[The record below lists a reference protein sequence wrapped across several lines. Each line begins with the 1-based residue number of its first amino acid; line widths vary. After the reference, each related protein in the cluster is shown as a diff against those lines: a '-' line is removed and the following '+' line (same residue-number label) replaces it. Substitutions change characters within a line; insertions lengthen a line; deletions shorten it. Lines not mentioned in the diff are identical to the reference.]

1 MANAVFIAGDWG
13 TSNLRLSLVDADG
26 AVLDTRGGPGAAAVP
41 AGGFPDTVRGL
52 LADWDAAHGRL
63 PLLLCGMVGSTL
75 GWAEVPYVA
84 APAGAAEIAGH
95 LHAIDLPFES
105 GGGRAVYIAPGV
117 KGTNLQGAPDV
128 MRGEETQVLG
138 ALITHP
144 DLATGDHLL
153 CLPGTHSKWVDLS
166 DGRITGFTTALSGEI
181 YALLSKHSTLARG
194 AQPWDGTPDAGFREG
209 LARVATAGAD
219 ILHLLFETRARQMAG
234 VLTAK
239 DALGFLSGL
248 VIGGDVAATLA
259 RHKALG
265 RAAPARVVL
274 VGAPALNTLY
284 TLALASHGVASLA
297 LDGAEQSTAGLLAY
311 FRRL

>member
-1 MANAVFIAGDWG
+1 MSTPVFIAGDWG

-26 AVLDTRGGPGAAAVP
+26 AVLDTRTGPGAAAVP

-52 LADWDAAHGRL
+52 LADWDVAHGKL

-75 GWAEVPYVA
+75 GWVEVPYAA
-84 APAGAAEIAGH
+84 APAGAAEIADH
-95 LHAIDLPFES
+95 LHPIDLD
-105 GGGRAVYIAPGV
+105 GRKVYIAPGV
-117 KGTNLQGAPDV
+117 KGLNLQGAPDV

-144 DLATGDHLL
+144 VLATGDHLL
-153 CLPGTHSKWVDLS
+153 CLPGTHSKWVDLA
-166 DGRITGFTTALSGEI
+166 DGRITGFTTAMSGEI
-181 YALLSKHSTLARG
+181 YALLSRHSTLARG
-194 AQPWDGTPDAGFREG
+194 AAPWDGTPDAGFRQG
-209 LARVATAGAD
+209 LARVAEAGAD
-219 ILHLLFETRARQMAG
+219 VLHLLFETRARQMAG
-234 VLTAK
+234 VLSAT

-259 RHKALG
+259 RHRALG
-265 RAAPARVVL
+265 RPAPTRVVL

-284 TLALASHGVASLA
+284 TLALASHGIASLA
-297 LDGAEQSTAGLLAY
+297 LDGAQQSTAGLLAY

>member
-1 MANAVFIAGDWG
+1 MSRPVFIAGDWG

-26 AVLDTRGGPGAAAVP
+26 AVLDTRTGPGAAAVP

-52 LADWDAAHGRL
+52 LADWDAAYGRL

-75 GWAEVPYVA
+75 GWVEVPYAA
-84 APAGAAEIAGH
+84 APAGAAEIADH
-95 LHAIDLPFES
+95 LHEIDLD
-105 GGGRAVYIAPGV
+105 GRAVYIAPGV

-144 DLATGDHLL
+144 DLATGNHLL
-153 CLPGTHSKWVDLS
+153 CLPGTHSKWVDLR
-166 DGRITGFTTALSGEI
+166 DGRITGFTTAMSGEI

-194 AQPWDGTPDAGFREG
+194 AADWDGTPDAGFRLG
-209 LARVATAGAD
+209 LARVAEAGAD
-219 ILHLLFETRARQMAG
+219 VLHLLFETRARQMAG
-234 VLTAK
+234 VLSAK

-259 RHKALG
+259 RHRALG
-265 RAAPARVVL
+265 RPAPARAVL

-284 TLALASHGVASLA
+284 TLALASHGVAALA
-297 LDGAEQSTAGLLAY
+297 LNGAEQSTAGLLAY

>member
-1 MANAVFIAGDWG
+1 MAAPVFIAGDWG

-26 AVLDTRGGPGAAAVP
+26 AVLDTRTGPGAAAVP

-75 GWAEVPYVA
+75 GWVEVPYAA
-84 APAGAAEIAGH
+84 APAGAGEIAGH
-95 LHAIDLPFES
+95 LHRIDLPFE
-105 GGGRAVYIAPGV
+105 GEGGRPVYVAPGV

-166 DGRITGFTTALSGEI
+166 DGRITGFTTAMSGEI

-194 AQPWDGTPDAGFREG
+194 AADWDGAPDAGFRQG
-209 LARVATAGAD
+209 LARVAEAGAD
-219 ILHLLFETRARQMAG
+219 VLHLLFETRARQMAG
-234 VLTAK
+234 LLSPK

-259 RHKALG
+259 RHRALG
-265 RAAPARVVL
+265 RPAPTRVVL

-284 TLALASHGVASLA
+284 TLALASHGVTALA
-297 LDGAEQSTAGLLAY
+297 LNGAEQSTAGLLAY